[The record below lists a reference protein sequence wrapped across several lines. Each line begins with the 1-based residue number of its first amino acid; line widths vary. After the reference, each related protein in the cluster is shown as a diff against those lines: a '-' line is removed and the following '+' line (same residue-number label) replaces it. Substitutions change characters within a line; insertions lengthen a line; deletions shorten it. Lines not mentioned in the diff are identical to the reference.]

1 MLTETFHEFM
11 LCNLLAFIPL
21 HPCATQLMVK
31 KSATMNPAISLIYQ
45 VQHEN
50 LSISHHTFKKP
61 VHKIFNS
68 KIIKT
73 RVFLDYSTNIKKI
86 SCKKCVF
93 KLVSRSSS
101 LFLIWN
107 LDISMWWSAC
117 DFSKFFQRKYLIE

>member
-1 MLTETFHEFM
+1 MFSDTIRNEAFHEFI

-21 HPCATQLMVK
+21 HPCAAQLMVK

-73 RVFLDYSTNIKKI
+73 RVFLDYTTNIKRSHVK
-86 SCKKCVF
+86 SVF
-93 KLVSRSSS
+93 S
-101 LFLIWN
+101 N
-107 LDISMWWSAC
+107 
-117 DFSKFFQRKYLIE
+117 

>member
-1 MLTETFHEFM
+1 M
-11 LCNLLAFIPL
+11 
-21 HPCATQLMVK
+21 HPVATQLMVK
-31 KSATMNPAISLIYQ
+31 KSATMNPATILAYQ

-50 LSISHHTFKKP
+50 LSISCHTFKKP
-61 VHKIFNS
+61 VNKVFDS

-101 LFLIWN
+101 LFLV
-107 LDISMWWSAC
+107 
-117 DFSKFFQRKYLIE
+117 